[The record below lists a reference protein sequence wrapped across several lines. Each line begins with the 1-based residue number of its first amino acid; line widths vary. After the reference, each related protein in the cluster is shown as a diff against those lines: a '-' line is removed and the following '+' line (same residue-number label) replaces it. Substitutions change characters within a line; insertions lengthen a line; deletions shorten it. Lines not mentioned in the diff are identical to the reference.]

1 MRNMMDHPTRIETVA
16 ASSAPAQGAGK
27 PGRKG
32 FFSRPILTGA
42 AALALATGAFGAGHI
57 LHPEQVAAQAIR
69 PQAPAAA
76 AQLPSFAD
84 LVERV
89 SPAVVSLAV
98 IQDAGAGSDNLDD
111 DPRFDSL
118 PPQLREELRRRM
130 DGANPERRGGGSGFF
145 ISEDGF
151 IITNNHVVRNA
162 TQITVTLKDG
172 RELRA
177 RLVGADPRT
186 DLAVIKVDGGRFP
199 YVEFA
204 PNAQPRVGDWVVAIG
219 NPFGLGGTAT
229 AGIVSAI
236 GRDINSGRNISDFI
250 QIDAPINPG
259 NSGGPTFDMRG
270 RVVGINT
277 QIIST
282 DGGSDGIGFAVP
294 ASIAAN
300 VAEQLMRS
308 GSVTYG
314 WMGVAVQSLSPDLAS
329 TYGLPNANG
338 ALINAVTAGSPA
350 AQAGLQRGEV
360 VVKIDGRPV
369 TSSTDLTR
377 RIGAAPVGA
386 RLALEVVTPN
396 SARRTVN
403 VVTAARPSEQQLAA
417 MSSGTAAEGART
429 DAGRGGDEPDAA
441 AKPAAVLGMSLSP
454 LDERSRSR
462 LRLEDG
468 RQGLVVLA
476 VEPRSEASR
485 RGLQPGDAVLEVNGT
500 PVESVDGL
508 VRAIDEA
515 RTANRPAVRLFV
527 QSRAGS
533 GFLALPL
540 TP

>member
-1 MRNMMDHPTRIETVA
+1 MDHPTRIETVA